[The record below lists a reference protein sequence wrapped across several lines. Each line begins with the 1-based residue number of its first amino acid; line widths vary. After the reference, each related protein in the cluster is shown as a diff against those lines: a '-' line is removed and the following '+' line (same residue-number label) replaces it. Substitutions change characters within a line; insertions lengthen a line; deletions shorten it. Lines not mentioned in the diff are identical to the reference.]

1 MEFLKRK
8 TFWYAT
14 IALLVFCTDIWVYFY
29 LKDTSRLSASATL
42 TQAQTHSQALSQKPS
57 APLDLSFAPNSAP
70 SSVSTTPDHD
80 LVEIKTR
87 AAKLTSDDIQM
98 LAQDAVNPQTHQDLR
113 FKSVYLLAHN
123 GHIPEILKQIV
134 TAPMPENLNDRD
146 RDFEHIVRAQAI
158 EGIENSEERTF
169 SKQIIGELIQKT
181 DNAFLLDRLN
191 RAKSSLDG
199 TDGSSEVQDNRE
211 LEKII
216 EN

>member
-1 MEFLKRK
+1 MDFLKRK

-14 IALLVFCTDIWVYFY
+14 ISLLVFCTDIWVYFH
-29 LKDTSRLSASATL
+29 LKDTSRLSAIPL
-42 TQAQTHSQALSQKPS
+42 THTQTHTSTQPK
-57 APLDLSFAPNSAP
+57 APTTPLKRELVLNSA
-70 SSVSTTPDHD
+70 SSPVSSSPDRD

-113 FKSVYLLAHN
+113 FKSVYLLAQN

-134 TAPMPENLNDRD
+134 AAPIPENLNDRD

-169 SKQIIGELIQKT
+169 SKQIISELIQKT
-181 DNAFLLDRLN
+181 DNVFLLDRLN
-191 RAKSSLDG
+191 RAKNSLND